1 MTELFLKVFEMSI
14 MGSVVILV
22 TLLARFL
29 LRKRSKRLIM
39 ILWAVVAVR
48 LLLPVNI
55 ASEISIF
62 NLIPVNVREV
72 SEAYQSQ
79 EEAGVING
87 ESDFRFVPDE
97 AGQLFYQ
104 NIEYVDASGE
114 ITGIETVRII
124 PAHTEKT
131 TAVPDMKNV
140 LAIVWITGMSVI
152 ASYSIVRFVL
162 LKRRLKDAKWID
174 RNIYESDKVKTPFVF
189 GLFTPKIYLPDVLDN
204 SEREYILKHENTHIE
219 HGDWIIK
226 IIGTAAVAVHWFN
239 PLVWLGYFL
248 LEQDIEM
255 SCDETTVA
263 NMDDNMKQAYAI
275 SLVAYASS
283 SKNRRYLVTPLGF
296 AKKSIVKSEI
306 TGRVNNLVNYKPGT
320 KAATIAI
327 TLCLLATSAVCGF
340 DSKTVKEATEE
351 VIVPETVVE
360 PVSNTDQ
367 FEYLTEIPY
376 DIEFVTDVP
385 DVVNV
390 SDTEKEVTFY
400 CDGNA
405 INSKLML
412 PQKKG
417 PHKTIVIS
425 GSLHSSYYNEI
436 ANRFNAYG
444 YATIQIEA
452 VNILTPQS
460 KNAVLYKEVVD
471 LYAVMDELQYL
482 DDVDVD
488 NVYLLAHSQNSYVS
502 AFTGA
507 NKKNEI
513 KGIILIDP
521 VISDAQPITVAISS
535 DVEVT
540 GLVDVYSI
548 FSDCDVKTIMIKGE
562 KSTCQQDSLSK
573 AVKCL
578 PNGELYVV
586 DGADSLL
593 YGQYGLRMVDEAV
606 LTMKS
611 WN

>member
-1 MTELFLKVFEMSI
+1 MTDLFLKVLEMSI

-72 SEAYQSQ
+72 SEVYEHEPEFTEYDEVDVLPVTTEFEQ
-79 EEAGVING
+79 VI
-87 ESDFRFVPDE
+87 
-97 AGQLFYQ
+97 QQ
-104 NIEYVDASGE
+104 NDPQ
-114 ITGIETVRII
+114 IETVYNISNIRSVRAKQ
-124 PAHTEKT
+124 PHVDKT
-131 TAVPDMKNV
+131 VTLSHVVPV
-140 LAIVWITGMSVI
+140 LAVLWFAGTAII
-152 ASYSIVRFVL
+152 AVYSIARSVK
-162 LKRRLKDAKWID
+162 LKYELKNAKWID

-189 GLFTPKIYLPDVLDN
+189 GLFAPKIYLPDVLDN
-204 SEREYILKHENTHIE
+204 SEREYILKHENTHID

-239 PLVWLGYFL
+239 PLVWFGYFM

-263 NMDDNMKQAYAI
+263 DMDDNMKRAYAI

-296 AKKSIVKSEI
+296 AKKSIANSEI
-306 TGRVNNLVNYKPGT
+306 TGRVNNLINYKPGT

-351 VIVPETVVE
+351 VIVPETIVDQ
-360 PVSNTDQ
+360 VSDTDR
-367 FEYLTEIPY
+367 FEYLIDIPY

-385 DVVNV
+385 YVVNV

-452 VNILTPQS
+452 VNILTPES
-460 KNAVLYKEVVD
+460 NKAVLYKEVVD
-471 LYAVMDELQYL
+471 LYAVIDELHYL

-507 NKKNEI
+507 SKKNEL

-521 VISDAQPITVAISS
+521 VISDAQPITFAISS

-540 GLVDVYSI
+540 GLIDVYAI

-573 AVKCL
+573 AVNCL

-586 DGADSLL
+586 DGANSLL
-593 YGQYGLRMVDEAV
+593 CGQYGSRMVDEAV